1 MLEEQSFIPYS
12 VSDPPPG
19 PYLVFAPHPDDE
31 TFGMGG
37 TIARATRAGIA
48 VYVVVLTDGQ
58 QAGDA
63 NTRRH
68 EAQEAG
74 RILELTNIYFWG
86 LPDRRLHRATDMES
100 RVLKILKSVKPRVVF
115 LPSLQEFHPD
125 HRTAT
130 LKIWLALQKSD
141 YLGQLWT
148 YEIARQA
155 EANRLIDIT
164 KVIPIKQE
172 AMRCYKSQLALN
184 NYEAVTLGLNQA
196 RTLTLQEGITHAES
210 FFEYD
215 AWRDSCPY
223 TASLTTLKPYWQ
235 SDSMAEDSPLV
246 SVIIRTKD
254 RPRLLREALTSI
266 AEQTYPNI
274 EAVVVNDGGQ
284 DVESVVRDFR
294 GALAKMQYV
303 QHEVNRGRPAA
314 ANTGIQKAEG
324 EWICFLD
331 DDDLYTPLAVEFL
344 VTSAT
349 EDLSHLVYGQ
359 VEARHYRSDGSPDSG
374 RYTLLFA
381 QPFDKE
387 LLLCCNYIPFNAII
401 CHRSVFDAVGLLDET
416 LSLFED
422 WDFFLRASERYE
434 FKYIPELI
442 AEYRTFY
449 SSTISGNRFSHE
461 HNMEL
466 QDRIWGRHWD
476 KITPTVLRKYTDY
489 LVHLNVAGMERQLYT
504 LKGEL
509 TDIKG
514 QLELAHHQIHEQSS
528 IQKELQLSFE
538 NHRKDLSMRDALLRD
553 NEAQIEKLSK
563 ELAEMTAAHRE
574 TEDLLQ
580 RILGSVSWR
589 ITAPLR
595 FVRTGPNK
603 FSARGLAYRAAR
615 NLPLPITL
623 RNRLRGFYYRHLAAK
638 PSRLV
643 VKADTAR
650 PLVSVLVPVYNHA
663 GYLRRCI
670 SSILAQTYSNFEVV
684 IIDDASPDP
693 EVRDILD
700 DYKDEPRCKVLYN
713 PSNMGISET
722 QNRGLIESQG
732 MCIAFVDCDDFLE
745 PKALETVISMWRPET
760 RYAYSDRIYV
770 DEQDEE
776 VSRVSFSE
784 LPREDYLMEQLDG
797 KMYTSHLKVI
807 HRDVFAKVGLFD
819 RRFDA
824 AQDYDFLMRAA
835 FHFPSSS
842 FLHIPRF
849 IYFHRW
855 HEQQETV
862 QRESKQQRAVELVN
876 AEIRKRMAI
885 RDGSWDKMLTFLVLS
900 YGKEDQTLQCI
911 QSIKKTV
918 KVPHEIIL
926 WDNGSRPETV
936 NFLKQHL
943 EPIEGVR
950 VFYSEKNSGPAAGR
964 MKALKHARGDYIM
977 SLDNDIEL
985 CEGWLEEIIVRA
997 EEEPDIGAV
1006 CCRVAFPNGS
1016 LQFTGGKARQQGLR
1030 LSVELYDQG
1039 KSVDDLSTL
1048 QRRECDWVPIG
1059 ATLYKGDLSLK
1070 LGYPNVF
1077 EDIAVSFDLKEK
1089 GKKLVNSPASFA
1101 IHHHIMFDHRRSSK
1115 ETDYLAFRYD
1125 PRRMLQSVKSF
1136 YEHYGLIIDDKYVL
1150 SVNGL
1155 TGKADDQILQA
1166 FRSLDT

>member
-1 MLEEQSFIPYS
+1 MLQEKDIIPYTP
-12 VSDPPPG
+12 SDIPSG
-19 PYLVFAPHPDDE
+19 PYLIFAPHPDDE
-31 TFGMGG
+31 TIGMGG
-37 TIARATRAGIA
+37 TIARATRAGLA

-58 QAGDA
+58 CAG
-63 NTRRH
+63 NPKKRR
-68 EAQEAG
+68 QEAKDASQVLG
-74 RILELTNIYFWG
+74 LTDIDFWG
-86 LPDRRLHRATDMES
+86 LPDRELHKINDIES
-100 RVLKILKSVKPRVVF
+100 RLSVVLESVKPNIVF

-125 HRTAT
+125 HRAAT
-130 LKIWLALQKSD
+130 SKIWSILQKLD
-141 YLGQLWT
+141 YSGQLWT

-155 EANRLIDIT
+155 EANRLINIT
-164 KVIPIKQE
+164 EVIPVKQQ

-196 RTLTLQEGITHAES
+196 RTLTLQEGITHAEA
-210 FFEYD
+210 FFKHD
-215 AWRDSCPY
+215 GWQNSCPY
-223 TASLTTLKPYWQ
+223 TASLTRVKSYWR
-235 SDSMAEDSPLV
+235 SGSMATDFPLV

-254 RPRLLREALTSI
+254 RPRLLREALTSV

-294 GALAKMQYV
+294 GVLAKIQYV

-344 VTSAT
+344 VASAT
-349 EDLSHLVYGQ
+349 EDFSSIVYGQ
-359 VEARHYRSDGSPDSG
+359 VEARSFRSNGSPDSE

-381 QPFDKE
+381 QPFDRE

-442 AEYRTFY
+442 GEYRTFY
-449 SSTISGNRFSHE
+449 SSTISGNRFSQE
-461 HNMEL
+461 HNMEV
-466 QDRIWGRHWD
+466 QDRIWDRHWD
-476 KITPTVLRKYTDY
+476 KITSVAIRKYTDY
-489 LVHLNVAGMERQLYT
+489 LVHLHVSAMERQLYT
-504 LKGEL
+504 IKGEQE
-509 TDIKG
+509 D
-514 QLELAHHQIHEQSS
+514 H
-528 IQKELQLSFE
+528 
-538 NHRKDLSMRDALLRD
+538 HRKDLSVRDALLRD
-553 NEAQIEKLSK
+553 NESRIEKLSK
-563 ELAEMTAAHRE
+563 ELTEITTSRDALLRDNEPRIEKLSKELTEITAAHCE

-595 FVRTGPNK
+595 FVRASANK
-603 FSARGLAYRAAR
+603 FSARGLAYRTAR

-623 RNRLRGFYYRHLAAK
+623 RNRLRGFYYQHLAAK
-638 PSRLV
+638 PSRHM
-643 VKADTAR
+643 VKTNTAR
-650 PLVSVLVPVYNHA
+650 PLVSVLIPVYNHA
-663 GYLRRCI
+663 VYLRKCI
-670 SSILAQTYSNFEVV
+670 SSIFAQTYSNFEVI
-684 IIDDASPDP
+684 IIDDASTDP
-693 EVRDILD
+693 SVKAILD
-700 DYKDEPRCKVLYN
+700 DYKDKPRCKVLYN
-713 PSNMGISET
+713 SSNMGISKT
-722 QNRGLIESQG
+722 QNRGLMESQG
-732 MCIAFVDCDDFLE
+732 THIAFVDCDDFLGPE
-745 PKALETVISMWRPET
+745 ALETVVSMWRPET

-770 DEQDEE
+770 NEQDEE
-776 VSRVSFSE
+776 AGRVSFSE
-784 LPREDYLMEQLDG
+784 LPREDYLREQLDG
-797 KMYTSHLKVI
+797 KMYTSHLKMI
-807 HRDVFAKVGLFD
+807 HRDVFAKAGLFD
-819 RRFDA
+819 SRFDA

-842 FLHIPRF
+842 FLHVPRF

-855 HEQQETV
+855 HKQQETV
-862 QRESKQQRAVELVN
+862 QRESKQQRAVELIN
-876 AEIRKRMAI
+876 AETRKRMAI

-936 NFLKQHL
+936 NFLKRYV

-950 VFYSEKNSGPAAGR
+950 IFYSEKNFGPAAGR
-964 MKALKHARGDYIM
+964 MKALAHVRGDYIM

-985 CEGWLEEIIVRA
+985 CDGWLEEIIVRA
-997 EEEPDIGAV
+997 EEDPEIGAV

-1016 LQFTGGKARQQGLR
+1016 LQFTGGKTRQQGLR
-1030 LSVELYDQG
+1030 LSMELYDQG
-1039 KSVDDLSTL
+1039 KSIDDLSTL
-1048 QRRECDWVPIG
+1048 QRRELDWLPIG
-1059 ATLYKGDLSLK
+1059 ATLYKGDLPLK
-1070 LGYPNVF
+1070 PGYPNVF
-1077 EDIAVSFDLKEK
+1077 EDIAVSFGLKEK
-1089 GKKLVNSPASFA
+1089 GRKLVNSPASFA

-1136 YEHYGLIIDDKYVL
+1136 YECYGLIIDDEYVL

-1155 TGKADDQILQA
+1155 IGKPDDQILQA
-1166 FRSLDT
+1166 FRGLGN

>member
-1 MLEEQSFIPYS
+1 MKKVNKFKEVPQTLSRVYPR
-12 VSDPPPG
+12 VS
-19 PYLVFAPHPDDE
+19 
-31 TFGMGG
+31 
-37 TIARATRAGIA
+37 
-48 VYVVVLTDGQ
+48 VVV
-58 QAGDA
+58 
-63 NTRRH
+63 
-68 EAQEAG
+68 
-74 RILELTNIYFWG
+74 
-86 LPDRRLHRATDMES
+86 
-100 RVLKILKSVKPRVVF
+100 
-115 LPSLQEFHPD
+115 
-125 HRTAT
+125 
-130 LKIWLALQKSD
+130 
-141 YLGQLWT
+141 
-148 YEIARQA
+148 
-155 EANRLIDIT
+155 
-164 KVIPIKQE
+164 
-172 AMRCYKSQLALN
+172 
-184 NYEAVTLGLNQA
+184 
-196 RTLTLQEGITHAES
+196 
-210 FFEYD
+210 
-215 AWRDSCPY
+215 
-223 TASLTTLKPYWQ
+223 
-235 SDSMAEDSPLV
+235 
-246 SVIIRTKD
+246 RTKD
-254 RPRLLREALTSI
+254 RPSLLREALQSI

-274 EAVVVNDGGQ
+274 ETIVVNDGGQ
-284 DVESVVRDFR
+284 DVEPVVRDFR

-303 QHEVNRGRPAA
+303 QHGVNRGRPAA
-314 ANTGIQKAEG
+314 ANTGIRKAEG

-344 VTSAT
+344 VTSAA
-349 EDLSHLVYGQ
+349 EDLSRLVYGQ
-359 VEARHYRSDGSPDSG
+359 VEARHYRSDGSPDPG

-381 QPFDKE
+381 QPFDRE

-416 LSLFED
+416 LPLFED
-422 WDFFLRASERYE
+422 WDFLLRASERYE

-449 SSTISGNRFSHE
+449 SSTISGNRFSQE
-461 HNMEL
+461 HNVEL

-489 LVHLNVAGMERQLYT
+489 LVHLNVAGMERQQYT
-504 LKGEL
+504 FKDDL
-509 TDIKG
+509 TGLKG
-514 QLELAHHQIHEQSS
+514 QLESARHQV
-528 IQKELQLSFE
+528 
-538 NHRKDLSMRDALLRD
+538 
-553 NEAQIEKLSK
+553 EKLSD
-563 ELAEMTAAHRE
+563 ELAERKRQIEDFQTAHRE

-580 RILGSVSWR
+580 RVLGSVSWR

-595 FVRTGPNK
+595 FIRTGLNE

-623 RNRLRGFYYRHLAAK
+623 RNQLRGFYYRHLVAK

-643 VKADTAR
+643 VRANTAC

-693 EVRDILD
+693 DVRDILD

-713 PSNMGISET
+713 SSNMGISET

-732 MCIAFVDCDDFLE
+732 MRIAFVDCDDFLGPE
-745 PKALETVISMWRPET
+745 ALETVISMWRPET

-770 DEQDEE
+770 NEQDEE
-776 VSRVSFSE
+776 VSRVSFSG
-784 LPREDYLMEQLDG
+784 LPREDYLREQLDG
-797 KMYTSHLKVI
+797 KMYMSHLKVI

-842 FLHIPRF
+842 FLHVPRF

-862 QRESKQQRAVELVN
+862 QRENKQQRAVELIN

-911 QSIKKTV
+911 QSIKNTV

-926 WDNGSRPETV
+926 WDNGSRSETV
-936 NFLKQHL
+936 NFLKRHL

-950 VFYSEKNSGPAAGR
+950 VFYSKRNSGPAAGR
-964 MKALKHARGDYIM
+964 MKALEHARGDYIV

-985 CEGWLEEIIVRA
+985 REGWLEEIVVRA

-1016 LQFTGGKARQQGLR
+1016 LQFTGGKTRRQGLR
-1030 LSVELYDQG
+1030 LSMELYDQG
-1039 KSVDDLSTL
+1039 KSMDDLSTL

-1059 ATLYKGDLSLK
+1059 ATLYKGDLPLK
-1070 LGYPNVF
+1070 PGYPNVF
-1077 EDIAVSFDLKEK
+1077 EDIAVSFALKEK
-1089 GKKLVNSPASFA
+1089 GKKVVNSPASFA
-1101 IHHHIMFDHRRSSK
+1101 IHHHIMFDHRRSRK

-1125 PRRMLQSVKSF
+1125 PRQMLQSVKSF
-1136 YEHYGLIIDDKYVL
+1136 YEHYGLIIDDAYVL

-1155 TGKADDQILQA
+1155 TGKGDDQILEA